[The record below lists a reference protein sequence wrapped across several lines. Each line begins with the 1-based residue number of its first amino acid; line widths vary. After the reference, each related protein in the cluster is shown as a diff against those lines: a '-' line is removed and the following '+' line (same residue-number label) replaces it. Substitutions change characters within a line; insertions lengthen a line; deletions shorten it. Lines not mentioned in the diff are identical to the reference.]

1 MGTTGVAMADELDL
15 AVSYVTGVLAGGV
28 ERDWAGPAGRLE
40 WSCAVTVEHV
50 GQALM
55 HWASQLAVRADTRY
69 VRWRSQ
75 VQEGAPPEGMIDF
88 LEAGGRILALVA
100 RATPP
105 DVRAFHPWGIADADG
120 FAGMGC
126 LEVLLHG
133 KDLADGLGLAYE
145 PPYEV
150 CQKVFQR
157 MFAQHAD
164 QAAGADPWAALQWA
178 SGRGELDGLP
188 RLTEWKWRA
197 TPLDETWDPSP
208 TPAPMRFTP

>member
-1 MGTTGVAMADELDL
+1 MAMVDELDA
-15 AVSYVTGVLAGGV
+15 AVTYVTGVLATGV
-28 ERDWAGPAGRLE
+28 ERDWSVPAGGLE
-40 WSCAVTVEHV
+40 WSCEFTVEHA
-50 GQALM
+50 GRALM

-69 VRWRSQ
+69 VRWKSQ

-88 LEAGGRILALVA
+88 LEAAGRILALVV

-105 DVRAFHPWGIADADG
+105 DVRAFHPWGVADADG

-133 KDLADGLGLAYE
+133 KDLADGLGLPYE

-150 CQKVFQR
+150 CKRVLAR

-164 QAAGADPWAALQWA
+164 EVADVDPWSALQWA
-178 SGRGELDGLP
+178 SGRAELPDLP

-197 TPLDETWDPSP
+197 TPLDEDWDPTP